1 MRESKSVWVQVGI
14 DLKMR
19 KTNPIQGFNNWIEAI
34 ILKNLKTIFTIVDF
48 SHDIFVPKYP
58 P

>member
-1 MRESKSVWVQVGI
+1 MSETKGI
-14 DLKMR
+14 NILR
-19 KTNPIQGFNNWIEAI
+19 KTNPIQGFNNWIETK
-34 ILKNLKTIFTIVDF
+34 ILQNLKTIFTIVDF